1 MVGYLICLDSQAF
14 GLVLRGK
21 MSGLVG
27 VRVSGIWAVTE
38 DRSMDVIT
46 REREELKKA
55 RRTFGKAVLR
65 DGVRG
70 EVMADKALDCILQW
84 EEEVLSQILEGK

>member
-1 MVGYLICLDSQAF
+1 
-14 GLVLRGK
+14 

-27 VRVSGIWAVTE
+27 VRINGMWAITE
-38 DRSMDVIT
+38 DRSKDGIT
-46 REREELKKA
+46 RECKKA
-55 RRTFGKAVLR
+55 RRTFGKAVSM

-70 EVMADKALDCILQW
+70 AMMADKALDWILQQ

>member
-14 GLVLRGK
+14 RVVLRGK
-21 MSGLVG
+21 MSGLIG
-27 VRVSGIWAVTE
+27 VRVNGMWAITE
-38 DRSMDVIT
+38 DRSKDHIT
-46 REREELKKA
+46 REREKHKKA

-70 EVMADKALDCILQW
+70 EMRADKALDWILQR
-84 EEEVLSQILEGK
+84 EEEVLNQILEGK

>member
-1 MVGYLICLDSQAF
+1 MIGYLLCLDSQAF

-21 MSGLVG
+21 TSGLVG
-27 VRVSGIWAVTE
+27 VRVNGMRAITE
-38 DRSMDVIT
+38 DRSKDGIT
-46 REREELKKA
+46 REREEHKKA
-55 RRTFGKAVLR
+55 RRTFGKAVSR

-70 EVMADKALDCILQW
+70 AMMADKALDLILQR